1 MPKKF
6 HISNS
11 ANRNATVAIDT
22 LKPLAG
28 PRLGLP
34 DRPVTNHRYVT
45 STESGLHEA
54 LVAKFGED
62 YGQAL
67 IDADPEVDLET
78 VGRAVG
84 KTHMVLVTPDG
95 SVLHASPQAIEV
107 IYGPDGEER
116 ERREPADRESNV
128 TSELPVR
135 WTAERCP
142 SGMRFGGSPSPAR
155 SNSVT
160 STASPTTSS
169 PVWPRSWPK
178 TRCWSVSVPA
188 PTGALR

>member
-22 LKPLAG
+22 LKPAAG

-34 DRPVTNHRYVT
+34 DRPVATRRYVT

-54 LVAKFGED
+54 LAAKFGED

-95 SVLHASPQAIEV
+95 SVLHASPQTIEV

-116 ERREPADRESNV
+116 ERREPTDRESNV

-135 WTAERCP
+135 WTGRTMPIREAASPIPSSPRCWR
-142 SGMRFGGSPSPAR
+142 SRSNRSSPSTPWWWA
-155 SNSVT
+155 
-160 STASPTTSS
+160 TSS
-169 PVWPRSWPK
+169 EAKIPLSSVAC
-178 TRCWSVSVPA
+178 CW
-188 PTGALR
+188 R